1 MPEFN
6 ATQSKIIEI
15 ADKYG
20 YKANQLYTVDRG
32 NGLEPAVTFVPTKMY
47 SPNIS
52 FLTTRFGKE
61 VKGVDRFTISHAS
74 HGYLSLEDEEEFI
87 KRTQEAIDMCREL
100 NEVDFSDLPT
110 AAQVYGQRRESRD
123 VLREAIRKSL

>member
-20 YKANQLYTVDRG
+20 YKANRLYTVDRG

-61 VKGVDRFTISHAS
+61 VIDRFTISHAS

-100 NEVDFSDLPT
+100 DEVDFSDLPT